1 MTKPASRHVTSR
13 PEDRPAATAV
23 TAAPPALPATPDV
36 TAAAEPA
43 PLTQQIALFVWA
55 GGFLLL
61 LFLLFLDLLVGLF
74 HA

>member
-1 MTKPASRHVTSR
+1 MTKPASRHVTAR

-23 TAAPPALPATPDV
+23 ATLPPAGPASPDVSAPAEAAPV
-36 TAAAEPA
+36 
-43 PLTQQIALFVWA
+43 TQQIALFVWA

>member
-1 MTKPASRHVTSR
+1 MTKPASRHVTAR
-13 PEDRPAATAV
+13 PEDRPAATAI
-23 TAAPPALPATPDV
+23 TAEPPAPPAAPDV
-36 TAAAEPA
+36 SAPAEPA
-43 PLTQQIALFVWA
+43 PLTQQLALFVWA

>member
-1 MTKPASRHVTSR
+1 MTRSASRHVTAR

-23 TAAPPALPATPDV
+23 TAAAPAAPSTPDV
-36 TAAAEPA
+36 SAPAESA